1 MPLDDDDGLAAGPIR
16 IVLTRDI
23 EESVHL
29 VDAVVRTVD
38 DVVAAYGEIHRTVIP
53 RSSIKPIQVIPLI
66 HTGAADAFDVTPTE
80 LALATASHSSEVA
93 HVEAVSSWLRRIGLD
108 ETFLECGSSRPF
120 SAEEADRRIAAGETF
135 QPIHNCCSGK
145 HTGFLTI
152 ARHLGV
158 DPSGYIELE
167 HPVQRLVLE
176 SIETFSGI
184 SLSGASSG
192 IDGCGIPTHALPL
205 EALARSMAVL
215 SNPALLEEDMRLAA
229 NRAVDALAANSFWMS
244 GTNRPEA
251 RLAAAA
257 NERLVTKT
265 GAEGMF
271 MAALPDRGIGIALK
285 TRDGATRAADLAIAA
300 VLESLGVIP
309 TGHAVTSVTNAAGTV
324 VGTMQA
330 HLS

>member
-1 MPLDDDDGLAAGPIR
+1 MPQNDGGVFSSGPIR
-16 IVLTRDI
+16 VVLTRDI

-38 DVVAAYGEIHRTVIP
+38 DVVAAYGNSPRTVIP
-53 RSSIKPIQVIPLI
+53 RSAIKPIQVIPLI
-66 HTGAADAFDVTPTE
+66 LTGAADAFAVTPE
-80 LALATASHSSEVA
+80 EIALATASHSSEVA

-135 QPIHNCCSGK
+135 EPIHNCCSGK

-152 ARHLGV
+152 AQHLGV
-158 DPSGYIELE
+158 DPSGYIEAE

-176 SIETFSGI
+176 SIETFSGV
-184 SLSGASSG
+184 SLSGATSG
-192 IDGCGIPTHALPL
+192 IDGCGIPTHAMPL

-215 SNPALLEEDMRLAA
+215 TNPKLLEKNVRLAA
-229 NRAVDALAANSFWMS
+229 NRAVDALAAHPFWMS
-244 GTNRPEA
+244 GTNRPEV
-251 RLAAAA
+251 RLASAA
-257 NERLVTKT
+257 NERVVIKT
-265 GAEGMF
+265 GAEGVF
-271 MAALPDRGIGIALK
+271 MAALPERGLGIALK

-300 VLESLGVIP
+300 VLESLDVIP
-309 TGHAVTSVTNAAGTV
+309 SGHAVAPVTNAAGTV